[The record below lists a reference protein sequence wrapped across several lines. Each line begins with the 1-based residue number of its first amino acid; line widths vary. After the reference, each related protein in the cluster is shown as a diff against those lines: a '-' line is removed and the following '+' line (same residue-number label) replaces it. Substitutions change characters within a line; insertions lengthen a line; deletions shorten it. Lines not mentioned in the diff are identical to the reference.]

1 MAAEPL
7 GMGRSQPAAWRAGR
21 TVLVLAPLA
30 ALLAACGGGGELDR
44 HGAAASAARA
54 QQVADEMVQALGT
67 PIDRGWG
74 PGQMAP
80 LVSAATRGAH
90 QFGLAAAAKVP
101 AAAPG
106 AELTGSFGGAFGW
119 PIIPIHA
126 VLLPDGRVLSF
137 GSTPDG
143 QQSGLLHYA
152 LWDPSQGT
160 GEAGM
165 RLLDNQTGTDIFCAG
180 QALLPRTGDVLL
192 VGGDRLVNGQ
202 RNYANREV
210 NIFRRDTDT
219 LEKQQGAMSYQR
231 WYATAVTDRR
241 GQQIVLGGRDDRY
254 YAGDDQNPPTQN
266 SYAPTPEVFL
276 EGMGWRTL
284 GKASSDMAYGATD
297 LSWYYPHA
305 WASPSGELLVVGHPG
320 GLYHLNPASGG
331 KLSALPGWLPINAG
345 GILPSVMV
353 QPGLVLTMRVD
364 RQAFLVDDRG
374 PTIQVQPAASPAA
387 DRLYGSATLLADG
400 RVFYNG
406 GSSTGN
412 DLTGAVYTAE
422 LWDPVSGAWADAATA
437 LKPRL
442 YHSVA
447 LLLPDATVL
456 TAGGGAPGP
465 VVNLNAEI
473 YYPPYL
479 YRQDGSGLP
488 AERPVIL
495 SAPDVVRHG
504 GSFKL
509 KIDKATTVSRIT
521 LVRFGATTHSFHS
534 DQRFMGLGFSRQG
547 TTLQVTAPADLA
559 GAPPGFYMLFLFDA
573 GGVPSVAKVL
583 RLV

>member
-1 MAAEPL
+1 VKL
-7 GMGRSQPAAWRAGR
+7 TSKVLRARAPRGAG
-21 TVLVLAPLA
+21 VCWAGLLVLLA
-30 ALLAACGGGGELDR
+30 GCGGGASPTEI
-44 HGAAASAARA
+44 AAGDKVRA
-54 QQVADEMVQALGT
+54 QAVADEMVQALGT

-74 PGQMAP
+74 PGQVAP
-80 LVSAATRGAH
+80 WSGQGGRRVRQFGVSA
-90 QFGLAAAAKVP
+90 LAAGTP
-101 AAAPG
+101 AAPPEA
-106 AELTGSFGGAFGW
+106 ALQGSFGDAFAW

-152 LWDPSQGT
+152 LWDPAQGT
-160 GEAGM
+160 DDGAM
-165 RLLDNQTGTDIFCAG
+165 RVLDNQTGTDIFCAG

-202 RNYANREV
+202 RNYANRDV
-210 NIFRRDTDT
+210 NIFRRATDV
-219 LEKQQGAMSYQR
+219 LEKQQAAMSYQR

-254 YAGDDQNPPTQN
+254 DAGDDQRPGTEN
-266 SYAPTPEVFL
+266 SYAPAPEVYL
-276 EGMGWRTL
+276 EGLGWRTL
-284 GKASSDMAYGATD
+284 GSAASDMAYGATD

-320 GLYHLNPASGG
+320 GLYHLNPSGG
-331 KLSALPGWLPINAG
+331 GRLTSLPGWLPINAG

-374 PTIQVQPAASPAA
+374 PTIQLQAAASPAG

-400 RVFYNG
+400 RVLYNG
-406 GSSTGN
+406 GSSSGN
-412 DLTGAVYTAE
+412 DLAGAVNTAE
-422 LWDPVSGAWADAATA
+422 IWDPASGAWASAATA
-437 LKPRL
+437 AKPRL

-473 YYPPYL
+473 YHPPYL

-488 AERPVIL
+488 AERPVIR
-495 SAPDVVRHG
+495 SAPEQMRHG

-509 KIDKATTVSRIT
+509 KIDKTATVSRLT
-521 LVRFGATTHSFHS
+521 LVRFGAATHSFHS
-534 DQRFMGLGFSRQG
+534 DQRFMELPFTRSG
-547 TTLQVTAPADLA
+547 TSLQVTAPASLSA
-559 GAPPGFYMLFLFDA
+559 APPGFYMLFMFDGA
-573 GGVPSVAKVL
+573 GVPSVAKVL